1 MSKDLYKTLPVL
13 FFMLAILTAIVQ
25 RLKKLVI
32 KESVHIVDISSLDT
46 IYVCLISSNDPELIQ
61 FIKYIRARSE
71 YPNRIRIGV
80 LEYVDRHDLSV
91 ADSVPENIRPFVQ
104 FYTKST
110 RSIGSVVNAQR
121 ICIEQFYKQEKYI
134 CLMCACLL
142 EMGWDSRLCH
152 NILNEKTIISIPLS
166 KSRESRFIT
175 CRIQDNRVVMKH
187 ETIKQ
192 FPVKSIPSIMCDH
205 SFLFGNGIC
214 IRKLVEGVY
223 RVKNHQNISAAF
235 TLQARELHFYLM
247 SPTHL
252 IASKGYHPLFKQ
264 SKSKRNYE
272 EDESIHERLIELL
285 KLRTRPESVYAR
297 VGLTLH
303 PSDEEC
309 IAKYGSVAASRI
321 AIEQK
326 R

>member
-13 FFMLAILTAIVQ
+13 FFALAILTAIIQ
-25 RLKKLVI
+25 RLKRIVI
-32 KESVHIVDISSLDT
+32 KDSINIVDISSLDT
-46 IYVCLISSNDPELIQ
+46 IFVCLVSSNDPELIQ
-61 FIKYIRARSE
+61 FIKYLRARSE

-80 LEYVDRHDLSV
+80 LEYVDKHDSSV
-91 ADSVPENIRPFVQ
+91 ANLVPESIRPFVQ
-104 FYTKST
+104 FHTKSI

-134 CLMCACLL
+134 CLMGPCLL
-142 EMGWDSRLCH
+142 EIGWDNLLCH
-152 NILNEKTIISIPLS
+152 NIANDKTIISIPLS
-166 KSRESRFIT
+166 ESRESKFIM
-175 CRIQDNRVVMKH
+175 CKMQNKRVVMRH
-187 ETIKQ
+187 DSIKQ
-192 FPVKSIPSIMCDH
+192 FPVQIIPSIMCDH
-205 SFLFGNGIC
+205 SFIFGNGNG
-214 IRKLVEGVY
+214 IRKLVKGVY
-223 RVKNHQNISAAF
+223 RIKNLDNISAAF
-235 TLQARELHFYLM
+235 TLQARELNYYLM

-252 IASKGYHPLFKQ
+252 IATKGDHPIFKQ
-264 SKSKRNYE
+264 SKSNRNEE

-285 KLRTRPESVYAR
+285 KLKTKESVYAR
-297 VGLTLH
+297 IGLTLH

>member
-13 FFMLAILTAIVQ
+13 FFMFAILTAILQ
-25 RLKKLVI
+25 RLKKIVI
-32 KESVHIVDISSLDT
+32 KDSVNIVDISSLDT
-46 IYVCLISSNDPELIQ
+46 IYVCLVSSNDPELIQ

-91 ADSVPENIRPFVQ
+91 ADFVPENIRPFVQ
-104 FYTKST
+104 FHTKSI

-121 ICIEQFYKQEKYI
+121 ICIDQFYKQEKYI
-134 CLMCACLL
+134 CLMGPCFL
-142 EMGWDSRLCH
+142 EMGWDSHLCH
-152 NILNEKTIISIPLS
+152 NILNDKTIISIPLS
-166 KSRESRFIT
+166 KKRESKFIT
-175 CRIQDNRVVMKH
+175 CKIQNDRVVMRH
-187 ETIKQ
+187 DTIKQ

-205 SFLFGNGIC
+205 SFIFGNGIC
-214 IRKLVEGVY
+214 IRKLVQGVY
-223 RVKNHQNISAAF
+223 RIKNPKNISAAF
-235 TLQARELHFYLM
+235 TLQARELNFYLM

-264 SKSKRNYE
+264 SKLRNH
-272 EDESIHERLIELL
+272 EDEDENIHERLIELL
-285 KLRTRPESVYAR
+285 KLRTKSDSVYAR
-297 VGLTLH
+297 IGLTLH

>member
-1 MSKDLYKTLPVL
+1 
-13 FFMLAILTAIVQ
+13 
-25 RLKKLVI
+25 
-32 KESVHIVDISSLDT
+32 
-46 IYVCLISSNDPELIQ
+46 
-61 FIKYIRARSE
+61 
-71 YPNRIRIGV
+71 
-80 LEYVDRHDLSV
+80 
-91 ADSVPENIRPFVQ
+91 
-104 FYTKST
+104 
-110 RSIGSVVNAQR
+110 
-121 ICIEQFYKQEKYI
+121 
-134 CLMCACLL
+134 MCACLL